1 MEKSIKGSQTE
12 KNLLLSFAG
21 EGQARNRY
29 TFWSSKAKKDGFV
42 QISNI
47 FTLTANQEKEHAE
60 RFFKFLQ
67 GGEVKISGTFPAG
80 VIASTLENLQE
91 AAANEHEEGHIL
103 YPSFALTAEEEGFFE
118 IADTF
123 HNVSIAEKAH
133 EQRYLDFAHNIIDD
147 IVFKRKEAVMW
158 QCSNCGFVIL
168 SKEAPELCPSC
179 KHARD
184 YFELQM
190 KNW

>member
-1 MEKSIKGSQTE
+1 MKSLKGTQTE

-29 TFWSSKAKKDGFV
+29 TFWASRAKKDGFI

-47 FTLTANQEKEHAE
+47 FTLTANQKKEHAE

-67 GGEVKISGTFPAG
+67 GGEVEISGTFPAG
-80 VIASTLENLQE
+80 VIHDTLHNLQE
-91 AAANEHEEGHIL
+91 AARNEHEEAEVL
-103 YPSFALTAEEEGFFE
+103 YPSFADIADDEGFHE
-118 IADTF
+118 IADVWRF
-123 HNVSIAEKAH
+123 ISVSEKGH
-133 EQRYLDFAHNIIDD
+133 ELRYLELAGNIIDD

-158 QCSNCGFVIL
+158 QCSNCGYLIL
-168 SKEAPELCPSC
+168 AKEPPNKCPSC
-179 KHARD
+179 DHAKD